1 MISCLLNENDQSEV
15 QRINDFTISERVVP
29 FLKLGGPTNPSMLM
43 SLSCRSAKIWLD
55 LTILHTNF
63 LD

>member
-29 FLKLGGPTNPSMLM
+29 FLKLGSPTKPSMLM
-43 SLSCRSAKIWLD
+43 SLSCPSAKIWLD
-55 LTILHTNF
+55 LTILHRNF